1 MEYRH
6 PFEQSVATFIDDKN
20 LPKSPAKL
28 IVALSGGADSV
39 ALAAVLTALGYE
51 CVAAHCNFR
60 LRGEESTR
68 DRDHA
73 VDIARQLDMDIH
85 VRDFDVPARMSATG
99 ESLEMACRALRYDW
113 FNDLLESEHAIG
125 IAVGHHR
132 EDSAETFILNLM
144 RSSGINGLTG
154 INPVNGLI
162 IRPML
167 NTSRPEIEQYLHD
180 RSLTWV
186 DDSTNAE
193 SEFRRNAVRNRVFPL
208 LDEIFGASTSSI
220 LKTADYLSQVKAV
233 YDRTIAGITK
243 NYFYNNQLFVARL
256 MSDTNDETIAATY
269 IYEILAQHG
278 FTRDT
283 ADKIVRAVNN
293 NSTGIKFS
301 STHNLEG
308 ILDHG
313 VLTIRHPRVI
323 NPDANFEVSIYQ
335 AIHDPIDIDVI
346 YHTGDEFTPHKLI
359 PGACYLDSSVLTGNP
374 TFTIR
379 HRRTG
384 DRIKPF
390 GMGGRSKLVSD
401 IMTEAHYTTRQKED
415 AWLLTRN
422 DEVLWIIGLRTSI
435 NYPVTDLS
443 VGYYVLIPQ

>member
-1 MEYRH
+1 MKYRH
-6 PFEQSVATFIDDKN
+6 PFEQSVATFIDDKG

-113 FNDLLESEHAIG
+113 FNDLLENEHAIG

-154 INPVNGLI
+154 INPINGLI
-162 IRPML
+162 IRPLL

-180 RSLTWV
+180 RSLRWV

-193 SEFRRNAVRNRVFPL
+193 SEFRRNAVRNRVIPL
-208 LDEIFGASTSSI
+208 LQEIFGSAVNSI
-220 LKTADYLSQVKAV
+220 LSSASHLSEVKAV
-233 YDRTIAGITK
+233 YDRTIECVKK
-243 NYFYNNQLFVARL
+243 NYLI
-256 MSDTNDETIAATY
+256 NDKFHLWRMIWDIDNDHITATY
-269 IYEILAQHG
+269 AYEILSPYG
-278 FTRDT
+278 FSRDSTDKLIT
-283 ADKIVRAVNN
+283 AIRNE
-293 NSTGIKFS
+293 STGIKFT
-301 STHNLEG
+301 STHNYTAY
-308 ILDHG
+308 LDHG
-313 VLTIRHPRVI
+313 IVTIVHPVNNNHDAEYPVEIFCDILT
-323 NPDANFEVSIYQ
+323 
-335 AIHDPIDIDVI
+335 PIDIKVGHETIHDFDRHNI
-346 YHTGDEFTPHKLI
+346 DRQS
-359 PGACYLDSSVLTGNP
+359 CYLDSRVLYDQP
-374 TFTIR
+374 RFIIR
-379 HRRTG
+379 HWRVG

-401 IMTEAHYTTRQKED
+401 IMTEAKWSTRQKEQ

-422 DEVLWIIGLRTSI
+422 DEVLWIIGLRASSLFPIDDHT
-435 NYPVTDLS
+435 TE
-443 VGYYVLIPQ
+443 YYKLTPR